1 MNTLIIDKTKEWTV
15 DDYLLLGEMKT
26 PCQLI
31 NGELVMSP
39 APAPVHQRVLRKI
52 FKILDSANL
61 PGEIFFSPIDLY
73 LDSTNVFQPDLVYL
87 SDSNKQFLTE
97 RGIEGPAD
105 LIIEIISPSNS
116 YTDRNQK
123 KTNYLKFGIKEYWIV
138 DPGNAT
144 IEIYTP
150 KGGANVPVF
159 FASKDGEVN
168 SATIK
173 NIRFNLKDIF

>member
-1 MNTLIIDKTKEWTV
+1 MNTLTIDKTKEWTV

-39 APAPVHQRVLRKI
+39 APTPIHQRIARKI

-73 LDSTNVFQPDLVYL
+73 VNSRNVFQPDLVYL
-87 SDSNKQFLTE
+87 SNKDILTE
-97 RGIEGPAD
+97 RGIEGPTD
-105 LIIEIISPSNS
+105 LVVEIISPSNS

-123 KTNYLKFGIKEYWIV
+123 KDSYLKFGIKEYWIV
-138 DPGNAT
+138 DPGNET

-150 KGGANVPVF
+150 KGGADVPVF
-159 FASKDGEVN
+159 FASKEGEVT
-168 SATIK
+168 STTIK